1 MRIRLKMPSVNQ
13 GKTDRRICPVINSI
27 FSCMIPFR
35 LYISHVPVPLNGR
48 FLSLQKTGLCG
59 RMIKTLFNIIGR
71 KALMSKDLIVSGEVI
86 LGIEFGS
93 TRIKSVLIDRDHRV
107 IASGSHEWENDY
119 VDGIWTYSEKAII
132 SGLQASYADLKKDVM
147 TRYQVP
153 LKKLAGLGISAMMH
167 GYLPFDSEM
176 KLLVPFRTWRN
187 TITGEAAEKLTGL
200 FSFNMPQR
208 WSLSHLYQAIL
219 NREPHVSGIR
229 FLTTLAGWIHYLLTG
244 RKVLGVGDASGMMPI
259 DSSTCD
265 FDAGMIQ
272 AFDRLVA
279 NESFPWKLRDI
290 LPRVLCAGDDAGA
303 LTAEGAALLDPAGD
317 LEPGC
322 PLCPPE
328 GDAGTGMA
336 ATNSVRE
343 KTGNV
348 SAGTSI
354 FSMIVL
360 EKPMT
365 RVYPEIDIVTTPTG
379 KQVGMV
385 HCNSCTSDINA
396 WVSLFREFAALIGA
410 ETDASDAF
418 TKLFLKSL
426 EAEPDC
432 GGLVSFNYL
441 AGEPVTGLS
450 EGRPLFVRLPD
461 ARMNLA
467 NFMRAQIYASME
479 TLKYGMEIMKRENV
493 KIDCVYGH
501 GGLFKTKGVAQNYLA
516 AAIHAPV
523 TVMETAGEGGA
534 WGIALLAD
542 YLVYRSSGESLED
555 YLENHVFQGM
565 ERMTV
570 SPDREDEK
578 GFDRFMERFVSCLP
592 AQKAA
597 VEHFRS

>member
-1 MRIRLKMPSVNQ
+1 
-13 GKTDRRICPVINSI
+13 
-27 FSCMIPFR
+27 MIMN
-35 LYISHVPVPLNGR
+35 IEQIENG
-48 FLSLQKTGLCG
+48 T
-59 RMIKTLFNIIGR
+59 
-71 KALMSKDLIVSGEVI
+71 AI

-93 TRIKSVLIDRDHRV
+93 TRIKSILINRNHEV

-119 VDGIWTYSEKAII
+119 TDGVWTYSEQAII
-132 SGLQASYADLKKDVM
+132 KGLQSSYADLKSDVWN
-147 TRYQVP
+147 RYNV
-153 LKKLAGLGISAMMH
+153 KLEKLGGLGISAMMH
-167 GYLPFDSEM
+167 GYLPFDSNM

-187 TITGEAAEKLTGL
+187 TITGPASEKLTEV

-219 NREPHVSGIR
+219 NDEPHVKDIS

-244 RKVLGVGDASGMMPI
+244 KKVLGVGDASGMMPI
-259 DSSTCD
+259 DSDTCTYN
-265 FDAGMIQ
+265 AEMVES
-272 AFDRLVA
+272 FDRLVA
-279 NESFPWKLRDI
+279 GRNYPWKLLDI
-290 LPRVLCAGDDAGA
+290 LPAVLCAGEEAGILSA
-303 LTAEGAALLDPAGD
+303 SGAMLLDPSGD
-317 LEPGC
+317 LQDGC

-328 GDAGTGMA
+328 GDAGTGMT
-336 ATNSVRE
+336 ATNSVRAR
-343 KTGNV
+343 TGNV

-360 EKPMT
+360 EKPMSS
-365 RVYPEIDIVTTPTG
+365 VYPEIDIVTTPTG

-396 WVSLFREFAALIGA
+396 WVSVFREFGALMGLQ
-410 ETDASDAF
+410 TDAGDVF
-418 TKLFLKSL
+418 TKLFMKSL
-426 EAEPDC
+426 EGDRDC
-432 GGLVSFNYL
+432 GGLVNFNYL

-450 EGRPLFVRLPD
+450 EGRPMFLRLPD
-461 ARMNLA
+461 ASMNLA

-493 KIDCVYGH
+493 AIDCVYGH

-542 YLVYRSSGESLED
+542 YMVYRDNGETLED
-555 YLENHVFQGM
+555 YLQNHVFTGM
-565 ERMTV
+565 QQMTV
-570 SPDREDEK
+570 APDPLDEE
-578 GFDRFMERFVSCLP
+578 GFNRYMERFASCIP

-597 VEHFRS
+597 VDQFRI

>member
-1 MRIRLKMPSVNQ
+1 M
-13 GKTDRRICPVINSI
+13 
-27 FSCMIPFR
+27 
-35 LYISHVPVPLNGR
+35 SHE
-48 FLSLQKTGLCG
+48 QHITG
-59 RMIKTLFNIIGR
+59 
-71 KALMSKDLIVSGEVI
+71 SEI

-93 TRIKSVLIDRDHRV
+93 TRIKGVLIDRDHNV

-119 VDGIWTYSEKAII
+119 ADGIWTYSEKAII
-132 SGLQASYADLKKDVM
+132 EGLQSCYADLKKDVAN
-147 TRYQVP
+147 RYQTTIRH
-153 LKKLAGLGISAMMH
+153 LGGMGVSAMMH
-167 GYLPFDSEM
+167 GYLPFDRNM

-187 TITGEAAEKLTGL
+187 TITGEAAAKLTEL

-219 NREPHVSGIR
+219 NGEPHVKDISY
-229 FLTTLAGWIHYLLTG
+229 LTTLAGWVHFLLTG
-244 RKVLGVGDASGMMPI
+244 KKVLGIGDASGMMPI
-259 DSSTCD
+259 DSDTKSYD
-265 FDAGMIQ
+265 ESMVQ

-279 NESFPWKLRDI
+279 NSHYPWRLKEI
-290 LPRVLCAGDDAGA
+290 LPLVLCAGDDAGT
-303 LTAEGAALLDPAGD
+303 LTPEGARLLDPSGD
-317 LEPGC
+317 LESGC

-343 KTGNV
+343 RTGNV

-360 EKPMT
+360 EKPMS

-379 KQVGMV
+379 RQVGMV
-385 HCNSCTSDINA
+385 HCNSCTSDINS
-396 WVSLFREFAALIGA
+396 WVSLFREFAELMGMKVDSG
-410 ETDASDAF
+410 EMF
-418 TKLFLKSL
+418 YRLFRHSL
-426 EAEPDC
+426 EGDPDC

-450 EGRPLFVRLPD
+450 EGRPMFVRLPD
-461 ARMNLA
+461 AKMNLA
-467 NFMRAQIYASME
+467 NFMRVLIYASME
-479 TLKYGMEIMKRENV
+479 TLKYGMEILNREHM

-501 GGLFKTKGVAQNYLA
+501 GGLFKTEGVAQKYLA

-542 YLVYRSSGESLED
+542 YMVYREKDET
-555 YLENHVFQGM
+555 LENYLDKHVFAGM
-565 ERMTV
+565 KQNTV
-570 SPDREDEK
+570 SPAEADEE
-578 GFDRFMERFVSCLP
+578 GFNVYMRRFQDCIM

-597 VEHFRS
+597 VEHFRR

>member
-1 MRIRLKMPSVNQ
+1 MGIEQIMEGTAV
-13 GKTDRRICPVINSI
+13 
-27 FSCMIPFR
+27 
-35 LYISHVPVPLNGR
+35 
-48 FLSLQKTGLCG
+48 
-59 RMIKTLFNIIGR
+59 
-71 KALMSKDLIVSGEVI
+71 

-93 TRIKSVLIDRDHRV
+93 TRIKSVLIDRDHQV

-119 VDGIWTYSEKAII
+119 IDGVWTYSEKAILQ
-132 SGLQASYADLKKDVM
+132 GLQSSYADLKKDVEK
-147 TRYQVP
+147 RYQV
-153 LKKLAGLGISAMMH
+153 KLTKIGGLGISAMMH
-167 GYLPFDSEM
+167 GYLPFSKEM

-187 TITGEAAEKLTGL
+187 TITQQAAEKLTEL

-208 WSLSHLYQAIL
+208 WSLSHLYQAVL
-219 NREPHVSGIR
+219 NDEPHVKDIA

-259 DSSTCD
+259 DSASCSY
-265 FDAGMIQ
+265 DASMVQ
-272 AFDRLVA
+272 AFDQLV
-279 NESFPWKLRDI
+279 SGKHYPWKLSDI
-290 LPRVLCAGDDAGA
+290 LPQVLCAGQEAGT
-303 LTAEGAALLDPAGD
+303 LTAEGAALLDPEGD

-343 KTGNV
+343 RTGNV

-360 EKPMT
+360 EKPLSK
-365 RVYPEIDIVTTPTG
+365 VYPEIDIVTTPTG

-396 WVSLFREFAALIGA
+396 WVSLLREFASLLGVQ
-410 ETDASDAF
+410 TDAGDVY
-418 TKLFLKSL
+418 TKLFKKSL
-426 EAEPDC
+426 EADPAC
-432 GGLVSFNYL
+432 GGLVNFNYL

-450 EGRPLFVRLPD
+450 EGRPMFVRLPD
-461 ARMNLA
+461 ASMNLA
-467 NFMRAQIYASME
+467 NFMRAQIYSSME
-479 TLKYGMEIMKRENV
+479 TLKYGMEIMNRENV
-493 KIDCVYGH
+493 AIDCVYGH
-501 GGLFKTKGVAQNYLA
+501 GGLFKTEGVGQNYLA

-542 YLVYRSSGESLED
+542 YLVYHDADESLED
-555 YLENHVFQGM
+555 YLQNKVFTGM
-565 ERMTV
+565 KQLTV
-570 SPDREDEK
+570 SPAPSDEA
-578 GFDRFMERFVSCLP
+578 GFDQYMKRFVSCLP

-597 VEHFRS
+597 AEHFRD